1 MPEAFEFHVIGE
13 LRGVDESLLTDEAFV
28 RDALVRS
35 VVEAGLT
42 LFDVY
47 VHRRGEGVIG
57 VAVIGES
64 HVAVHTWPE
73 HRVVTVEVSSC
84 KDPESTWEVF
94 ALLRETFGAESYSA
108 VDLRSGIALME
119 SLKGAAGATA

>member
-13 LRGVDESLLTDEAFV
+13 LRGIDRGPLVDPEFV
-28 RDALVRS
+28 HGALVRA
-35 VVEAGLT
+35 VTEAGLT

-47 VHRRGEGVIG
+47 VHRRGEGVLG

-73 HRVVTVEVSSC
+73 HRLATVEVSSC

-94 ALLRETFGAESYSA
+94 MMLRDLFGAEFYNA
-108 VDLRSGIALME
+108 VDLRSGIALVE
-119 SLKGAAGATA
+119 RLKGAAGATA

>member
-13 LRGVDESLLTDEAFV
+13 LRGIDRSLLVDPEFV
-28 RDALVRS
+28 YNALVRAVTES
-35 VVEAGLT
+35 GLT

-47 VHRRGEGVIG
+47 VHRRGNGVLG

-73 HRVVTVEVSSC
+73 HNLVTVEVSSC

-94 ALLRETFGAESYSA
+94 MILRDLFGAESYNA
-108 VDLRSGIALME
+108 LDLRSGIALVE
-119 SLKGAAGATA
+119 RLKGAAGTTS